1 MERTTERLSSQ
12 FYWLGIIHSVR
23 NTIHNCSNC
32 ASRSRGPAS
41 TVNINISTTASS
53 VQENNDDDDQQDT
66 LKAEKPDA
74 YFIPQETCSY
84 FWQKVEV
91 QVFGPYPVDKDYLY
105 VTVAL
110 DAYSQFPEAMVL
122 PSVTMASLTNFIL
135 NLVCRYGVMERLV
148 ILQNHVTKGVDV
160 TINMQDVQQAGIGI
174 TQLYSLANPAD
185 VRWKH
190 VEKSL
195 ERFVSFYPTMWDKCL
210 EAFMVPLRISLPPA
224 AEYSPTY
231 LAFGREPNLPE
242 QLNHRSQEEWQTEI
256 QLSDEQEQQTV
267 ELLMRAF
274 GLYSKT
280 PSIPLAENTTVE
292 DVAAPSTQQNEET
305 RGIRSSKR
313 IRTVTYK
320 VKEELLS
327 KKQRLKSSSA
337 TSKEADKELKT
348 ANHQT
353 LTQVSSVS
361 SAKPTTRRGRP
372 QRNAGR
378 IMKTAAGKK
387 GGQKE
392 TSARIV
398 ASLGQLALDVYYFI
412 LKQFKE
418 QGRFPPCISLS
429 TKQAIEQQSEMVELR
444 GGKLYSCSGK
454 SAGRLVV
461 TQEKAR
467 FSLLRKAHVRGE
479 MHYDRNGGLKHL
491 LEMNVFWKGM
501 SLDLDAFI
509 HACPDCVDNN
519 PLHNKAVVRI
529 PTKSKVLPVDRD
541 DSDPHM
547 SEDEEE
553 ECSYEDLIQYLTDG
567 TFPGTLSEA
576 EQMRI
581 KLRTNFFSIINGSLH
596 YQPLSRPRA
605 PPRQVLFAES
615 CRHAAIQ
622 EAHI

>member
-1 MERTTERLSSQ
+1 MNQPTFSSWNQ
-12 FYWLGIIHSVR
+12 IAL
-23 NTIHNCSNC
+23 
-32 ASRSRGPAS
+32 
-41 TVNINISTTASS
+41 
-53 VQENNDDDDQQDT
+53 T
-66 LKAEKPDA
+66 L
-74 YFIPQETCSY
+74 
-84 FWQKVEV
+84 
-91 QVFGPYPVDKDYLY
+91 
-105 VTVAL
+105 
-110 DAYSQFPEAMVL
+110 
-122 PSVTMASLTNFIL
+122 
-135 NLVCRYGVMERLV
+135 
-148 ILQNHVTKGVDV
+148 
-160 TINMQDVQQAGIGI
+160 
-174 TQLYSLANPAD
+174 
-185 VRWKH
+185 
-190 VEKSL
+190 
-195 ERFVSFYPTMWDKCL
+195 
-210 EAFMVPLRISLPPA
+210 
-224 AEYSPTY
+224 
-231 LAFGREPNLPE
+231 
-242 QLNHRSQEEWQTEI
+242 
-256 QLSDEQEQQTV
+256 
-267 ELLMRAF
+267 
-274 GLYSKT
+274 
-280 PSIPLAENTTVE
+280 
-292 DVAAPSTQQNEET
+292 
-305 RGIRSSKR
+305 
-313 IRTVTYK
+313 
-320 VKEELLS
+320 VK
-327 KKQRLKSSSA
+327 
-337 TSKEADKELKT
+337 
-348 ANHQT
+348 
-353 LTQVSSVS
+353 
-361 SAKPTTRRGRP
+361 
-372 QRNAGR
+372 
-378 IMKTAAGKK
+378 
-387 GGQKE
+387 
-392 TSARIV
+392 
-398 ASLGQLALDVYYFI
+398 LALDVYYFI

-529 PTKSKVLPVDRD
+529 PTKSKVLPADRD

-622 EAHI
+622 EAHIGSFCNPPIPHRNPLIQKRVEKFRSYYLEGCGREFFRGTSFRYHLKSHTRGKLTPLPCDQCNRTFATQNRLDRHKEYKHPAVPRVFMCNQCGKVFNTARSLKSHEQSHSGVRKYQCQYCSKSFIRKEVLDNHLKIHTTDWSLQAAKHHDQNHQPNMAGELTVSVNQPDGQVMTISASHPSGEVVTSVIQWTEEEQRQAADRISQQNLIVTDLDVVRVIDYLLNWSCFAIAGP